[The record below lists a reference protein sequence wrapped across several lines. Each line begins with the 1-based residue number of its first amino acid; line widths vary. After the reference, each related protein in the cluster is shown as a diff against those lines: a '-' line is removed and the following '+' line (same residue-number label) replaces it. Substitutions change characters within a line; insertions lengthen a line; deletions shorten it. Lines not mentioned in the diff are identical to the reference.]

1 MPTMTASLAI
11 TALICLI
18 VGLVIGWFAHAS
30 TAASVSAATVAATR
44 EQSTLLG
51 DEVNDIVGPLR
62 STLDQLSAELRR
74 TEHNRVHA
82 YAGLTEQVRG
92 MSQAS
97 LRLQEQTR
105 RLSSALHTPQVRG
118 RWGEV
123 QLERI
128 VELSGMSRHCD
139 FTPQQTMPNPR
150 DDDQRL
156 RPDLVVHLAGGRS
169 IVVDAKVPLHAYLQ
183 AASADD
189 DTAAGADRPA
199 AEQQLA
205 ARHAQAVRS
214 HVTALSGKSYWAAQ
228 PSSPEFVVLFLPGD
242 GALETAT
249 RADPGLLDYA
259 FGRNVVLATPSTL
272 IALLRTV
279 ALGWRQHALAE
290 DATVIHTLGRQ
301 LYQRLDGVLAH
312 LDKTGSALRR
322 AVESYNATIGAIDTR
337 LSVTARRLAELE
349 ALDTGTDDAHRLNAV
364 DVPVR
369 STPHRTCHP
378 ADD

>member
-1 MPTMTASLAI
+1 MHHEPMTASLAI
-11 TALICLI
+11 TALVCLI
-18 VGLVIGWFAHAS
+18 VGIVLGWFAHAS
-30 TAASVSAATVAATR
+30 AAASVRAATIDATR
-44 EQSTLLG
+44 EQSAMLG

-62 STLDQLSAELRR
+62 VTLDQLSAELRR
-74 TEHNRVHA
+74 TESDRIHA

-92 MSQAS
+92 MAQAS
-97 LRLQEQTR
+97 FRLQEQTS

-139 FTPQQTMPNPR
+139 FTTQQTSSNPHDHEAAR
-150 DDDQRL
+150 V
-156 RPDLVVHLAGGRS
+156 RPDLVVYLAGGRS
-169 IVVDAKVPLHAYLQ
+169 IVVDAKVPLRAYLD
-183 AASADD
+183 AASADGTGD
-189 DTAAGADRPA
+189 RAAGGA
-199 AEQQLA
+199 LA
-205 ARHAQAVRS
+205 ARHAQAVRA
-214 HVTALSGKSYWAAQ
+214 HVSALSGKAYWAAQ

-249 RADPGLLDYA
+249 RADPDLLDFA

-290 DATVIHTLGRQ
+290 DAAVIHTLGRQ

-312 LDKTGSALRR
+312 LDKTGTALRR

-349 ALDTGTDDAHRLNAV
+349 ALDTGTDEARRPALV

-369 STPHRTCHP
+369 SAIGNAERTGD
-378 ADD
+378 A

>member
-1 MPTMTASLAI
+1 MTASLAI
-11 TALICLI
+11 TALACLI
-18 VGLVIGWFAHAS
+18 VGIVIGWFAHAS
-30 TAASVSAATVAATR
+30 AAASVSAATIDATR
-44 EQSTLLG
+44 EQSAMLG
-51 DEVNDIVGPLR
+51 DEVHDIVGPLR
-62 STLDQLSAELRR
+62 LTLDELSAELRR
-74 TEHNRVHA
+74 TEHNRIHA

-92 MSQAS
+92 MAQAS
-97 LRLQEQTR
+97 FRLQEQTS

-139 FTPQQTMPNPR
+139 FTTQQTSPDRR
-150 DDDQRL
+150 DDDTRRV

-169 IVVDAKVPLHAYLQ
+169 IVVDAKVPLQAYLES
-183 AASADD
+183 AAADDGTTPGASA
-189 DTAAGADRPA
+189 
-199 AEQQLA
+199 QVA
-205 ARHAQAVRS
+205 ARHAQAVRA
-214 HVTALSGKSYWAAQ
+214 HVSVLSGKSYWSAQ

-249 RADPGLLDYA
+249 RADPDLLDYA

-290 DATVIHTLGRQ
+290 DAAVIHTLGRQ

-312 LDKTGSALRR
+312 LDKTGGALRR

-349 ALDTGTDDAHRLNAV
+349 ALDTGNDAARRLNRI

-369 STPHRTCHP
+369 STPTSDRQSSD
-378 ADD
+378 A

>member
-1 MPTMTASLAI
+1 MTASLAI
-11 TALICLI
+11 TALVCLLI
-18 VGLVIGWFAHAS
+18 GIAIGWFAHQSATRS
-30 TAASVSAATVAATR
+30 AGAATAAATR
-44 EQSTLLG
+44 EQSEFLG
-51 DEVNDIVGPLR
+51 DEVNDIVQPLR
-62 STLDQLSAELRR
+62 QTLDQLSQELRR
-74 TEHNRVHA
+74 TENNRIHA

-92 MSQAS
+92 MQQAS
-97 LRLQEQTR
+97 YRLHEQTS

-139 FTPQQTMPNPR
+139 FTTQQTTG
-150 DDDQRL
+150 DETGSRL

-169 IVVDAKVPLHAYLQ
+169 IVVDAKAPLQAYLE
-183 AASADD
+183 AA
-189 DTAAGADRPA
+189 AAEPSRPGGPA
-199 AEQQLA
+199 APDDRALS

-214 HVTALSGKSYWAAQ
+214 HVATLSSKAYWSAQ

-242 GALETAT
+242 GVLETAT
-249 RADPGLLDYA
+249 RADPSLLEYA

-290 DATVIHTLGRQ
+290 DAAVIHTLGRQ
-301 LYQRLDGVLAH
+301 LYQRLDGVLGH
-312 LDKTGSALRR
+312 LEKTGTALRR
-322 AVESYNATIGAIDTR
+322 AVESYNSAIGAIDSR

-349 ALDTGTDDAHRLNAV
+349 ALGDSGDSRRDPLTPI

-369 STPHRTCHP
+369 VPPS
-378 ADD
+378 A